1 MEKKSQRVYGP
12 GKKMIPVIGT
22 YCLFLALL
30 LMPFPVAA
38 ATGTGAITSS
48 FKSIYNIIAAIVTS
62 IGQLYLLWGVFEW
75 ATSLNGQDGV
85 GQSMAFK
92 RISAGLVAC
101 MAPTIITMI
110 TY

>member
-1 MEKKSQRVYGP
+1 MEKTNM
-12 GKKMIPVIGT
+12 KKTIRHIG
-22 YCLFLALL
+22 FLSSCMFFLL
-30 LMPFPVAA
+30 IGLTMFPVAAFA

-110 TY
+110 SY